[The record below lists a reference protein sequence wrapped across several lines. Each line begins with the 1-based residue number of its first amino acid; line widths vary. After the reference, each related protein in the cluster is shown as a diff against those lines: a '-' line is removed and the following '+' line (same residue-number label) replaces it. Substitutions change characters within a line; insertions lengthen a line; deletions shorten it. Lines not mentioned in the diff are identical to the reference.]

1 MKINEIKSTKS
12 QIIVTSVSGD
22 RKTEGTA
29 DKGTFGDVMRRN
41 EEADV
46 ESRMRKL
53 MGDIERQGEALGK
66 TMDLRELKQYKK
78 LISEFM
84 DEMVTSSLKFSKFS
98 QFDRRGR
105 HKVFAVVKKV
115 NAKLEELSREFMKEE
130 KDNIKILDNIGT
142 IRGMLLDVYM

>member
-1 MKINEIKSTKS
+1 MKINEINTAKP
-12 QIIVTSVSGD
+12 SVVIGSVQAD
-22 RKTEGTA
+22 RKAEATV
-29 DKGTFGDVMRRN
+29 DKGSFGDVMRRN

-53 MGDIERQGEALGK
+53 MGDIERQGDTLGK

-78 LISEFM
+78 LISEFL
-84 DEMVTSSLKFSKFS
+84 DEMVQSSLKFSKFS

-115 NAKLEELSREFMKEE
+115 NSKLEELSREFMKEE
-130 KDNIKILDNIGT
+130 KDNIAILDRIGT

>member
-1 MKINEIKSTKS
+1 MKINEIKSTKTP
-12 QIIVTSVSGD
+12 ITVTSISGD
-22 RKTEGTA
+22 RRTEGAA
-29 DKGTFGDVMRRN
+29 DKGTFGDVMRRS

-46 ESRMRKL
+46 ETRMRKL
-53 MGDIERQGEALGK
+53 MGDIERQGETLGK

>member
-1 MKINEIKSTKS
+1 MKINEIKSTKTPITIS
-12 QIIVTSVSGD
+12 SISGD

-29 DKGTFGDVMRRN
+29 DKGTFGDVMRRS
-41 EEADV
+41 EETDA

-53 MGDIERQGEALGK
+53 MGDIEKQGEALGK

-78 LISEFM
+78 LISEFL

-115 NAKLEELSREFMKEE
+115 NAKLEEMSREFMKEE